1 MAKNS
6 GRGIRSKYFC
16 LLLSPLLLLG
26 FSTMTAFA
34 QQGYPPPQLT
44 PTTHVQGVQN
54 LNYWNMSYLP
64 IVSDQKPP
72 QTYRSYYMADTANM
86 RELGRIRGDQ
96 NANLQS
102 PVDDLAVFFWGEP
115 QAYVGDIY
123 GVKLLNYFTPM
134 YIYNSDVQA
143 AVQDYVSGYLE
154 GSARNPTS
162 ALNIVL
168 AVNTSGIWITQEHGK
183 SWGDMVEY
191 LNYVW
196 LPVQTGYNGQIHIF
210 GGMDIEPG
218 NYRSFNSPPF
228 VKNWL
233 RGYATVDQNHLQQ
246 YRKLYVLA
254 AASGCP
260 DSPDKNTQYGTYV
273 DPGVCG
279 DYISD
284 DAGNT
289 YRWTQEDLYQLT
301 WWPPV
306 LNSYPDVYPIPQI
319 YAQPSTVV
327 WPTAVNGVHARQW
340 YKIALYTY
348 LKHNSIKI
356 HYSGVISQQAA
367 CEYNRDHGDSSC
379 FTTVPP
385 LYNSK
390 DEALGYLINELLT
403 DPFGR
408 MTTQG
413 LSWKT
418 DVGYYEGQP

>member
-183 SWGDMVEY
+183 SWG
-191 LNYVW
+191 
-196 LPVQTGYNGQIHIF
+196 
-210 GGMDIEPG
+210 
-218 NYRSFNSPPF
+218 
-228 VKNWL
+228 
-233 RGYATVDQNHLQQ
+233 
-246 YRKLYVLA
+246 
-254 AASGCP
+254 
-260 DSPDKNTQYGTYV
+260 
-273 DPGVCG
+273 
-279 DYISD
+279 
-284 DAGNT
+284 
-289 YRWTQEDLYQLT
+289 T
-301 WWPPV
+301 W
-306 LNSYPDVYPIPQI
+306 S
-319 YAQPSTVV
+319 ST
-327 WPTAVNGVHARQW
+327 
-340 YKIALYTY
+340 
-348 LKHNSIKI
+348 
-356 HYSGVISQQAA
+356 
-367 CEYNRDHGDSSC
+367 
-379 FTTVPP
+379 
-385 LYNSK
+385 
-390 DEALGYLINELLT
+390 
-403 DPFGR
+403 
-408 MTTQG
+408 
-413 LSWKT
+413 
-418 DVGYYEGQP
+418 